1 MANIEGIKM
10 ARHES
15 LSRVLMPR
23 NFTHSSTIMSALPE
37 KMDETALEKEI
48 KRIVELQSATI
59 DNSLEQRRMTVGGYE
74 SMKFRLS
81 PRHARLSN
89 HGGHEYVSS
98 LIDKNLNIMSRL
110 ETQITNDEDKRKK
123 TQAKENTF
131 GLGAKYIATRK

>member
-1 MANIEGIKM
+1 
-10 ARHES
+10 
-15 LSRVLMPR
+15 
-23 NFTHSSTIMSALPE
+23 
-37 KMDETALEKEI
+37 
-48 KRIVELQSATI
+48 
-59 DNSLEQRRMTVGGYE
+59 MTVGGYE

-131 GLGAKYIATRK
+131 GLGAKYIATRKQSVQPLPSASMISGRALSPIA